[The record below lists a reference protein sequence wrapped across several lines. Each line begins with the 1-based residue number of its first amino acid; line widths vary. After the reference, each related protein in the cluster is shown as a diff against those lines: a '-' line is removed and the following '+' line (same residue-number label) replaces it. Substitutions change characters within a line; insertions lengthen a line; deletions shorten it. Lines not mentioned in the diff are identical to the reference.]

1 MVEQVI
7 LDILLTLLT
16 SLDDWK
22 TIVSSVKSGN
32 TNHYKVG
39 DTKIVNLGTYGTH
52 TIRVSN
58 NQHIYSVLRTGRVA
72 HSMASLSIGVSP
84 AFRID

>member
-1 MVEQVI
+1 M
-7 LDILLTLLT
+7 TLLP
-16 SLDDWK
+16 SLDDWR
-22 TIVSSVKSGN
+22 TIVSSVKASN

-39 DTKIVNLGTYGTH
+39 DTKIVDLGTYGTH

-58 NQHIYSVLRTGRVA
+58 NQHVYSILRTGRVA

>member
-1 MVEQVI
+1 M
-7 LDILLTLLT
+7 LT
-16 SLDDWK
+16 SLDDCA
-22 TIVSSVKSGN
+22 TIVSSVKAGN

-39 DTKIVNLGTYGTH
+39 DTKIVDLGTYGTH

-58 NQHIYSVLRTGRVA
+58 NQHVYSVQRTGRVA
-72 HSMASLSIGVSP
+72 HSMANLSIGVSP